1 MPPVY
6 YNTLPTLADKY
17 DLFITGSDQVFN
29 CLITWF
35 DYRFFLSFCEDNNKN
50 ASYAASFGFELENL
64 TDKEKDFIHKNL
76 NHLKYLSVREQQGE
90 KIVQTLIPQKEVGV
104 HIDPSFL
111 LTKADWKKIAKS
123 PAINQPYCII
133 FLIMH
138 RDKEFIKY
146 AKQVATEKGW
156 KVLFVSAR
164 FNLVNVLTGIHIAP
178 TVEEWLGLFLNA
190 EFIFTN
196 SFHGLAFDINFN
208 KPFMVGPSNPKWP
221 AASRLNNL
229 LDITGL
235 KHRKFDPS
243 SDICEK
249 EDWDSVNKKLEKERQ
264 KAFDYL
270 KKITK

>member
-1 MPPVY
+1 MKKIALLTFPKADNYGALLQAYALKYSLVKQGHLAEIINYHSPKSEAKDKLFANFKFSRRWIKQVVKLPMTWYISIHFTSFRNKYLIDMPPVY

-29 CLITWF
+29 CRITWF
-35 DYRFFLSFCEDNNKN
+35 DDRFFLSFCEDNNKN

-146 AKQVATEKGW
+146 AKQVATEKGD
-156 KVLFVSAR
+156 
-164 FNLVNVLTGIHIAP
+164 N
-178 TVEEWLGLFLNA
+178 
-190 EFIFTN
+190 
-196 SFHGLAFDINFN
+196 
-208 KPFMVGPSNPKWP
+208 
-221 AASRLNNL
+221 
-229 LDITGL
+229 
-235 KHRKFDPS
+235 
-243 SDICEK
+243 
-249 EDWDSVNKKLEKERQ
+249 Q
-264 KAFDYL
+264 
-270 KKITK
+270 